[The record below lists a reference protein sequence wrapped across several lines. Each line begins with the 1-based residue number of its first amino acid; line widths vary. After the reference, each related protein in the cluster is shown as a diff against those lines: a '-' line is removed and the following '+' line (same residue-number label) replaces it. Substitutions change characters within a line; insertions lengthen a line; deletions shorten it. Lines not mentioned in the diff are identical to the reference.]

1 MIPNVGLSG
10 SFHSQKGTSNMQPIA
25 LPIAELKSALS
36 GIGKVLNTKAT
47 LPALHHVKV
56 ERTSD
61 GWIALTGTDLDR
73 FITLR
78 LEHPAEGPPLA
89 VLVPYDQLL
98 QLSKNCSKEERL
110 LIETTPE
117 GTVIRFALANNLG
130 TSKVKRFPV
139 DQFPQVP
146 RIKTESVPLP
156 PSVRESLHQA
166 LECAS
171 TDETRYILN
180 GAFVDASN
188 PKAFNV
194 VGTDGRHLYSAN
206 SFTLPLKLSVI
217 IPSHK
222 FLGWKEFNQDGEWQ
236 MRADN
241 EHIQLS
247 SRRWRFIT
255 RQIQGKYPD
264 WRVTVPDQSEAKT
277 RITLDPTKLE
287 PLIKLI
293 QRIPCHDPD
302 RYQTIGLEWRE
313 GQFLLLGKDS
323 DNEPWTRVPV
333 SDVKAEG
340 PEVTIYLSRRFLI
353 KALSYGLNTIS
364 LINDMSPLRFHT
376 PAKQMIV
383 MPLRMTAS
391 SPPPKPVNMPL
402 PRPVPPPPKQTPM
415 ISNPTSEGPPPS
427 NDQKTPTEEAIDM
440 TILIRDK
447 LNDGFNL
454 LRDLSVK
461 LKTIN
466 RDQKTSAREMQSV
479 RSTLR
484 SIQGMKI

>member
-1 MIPNVGLSG
+1 MGFLAFNPQPQTHMN
-10 SFHSQKGTSNMQPIA
+10 PIA
-25 LPIAELKSALS
+25 LPIAELKAALT
-36 GIGKVLNTKAT
+36 GIGKVLNTKAA
-47 LPALHHVKV
+47 LPVLNHVKV

-73 FITLR
+73 FVTLR
-78 LEHPAEGPPLA
+78 LEHPAEGPPVA

-98 QLSKNCSKEERL
+98 QLSKNCSKDERL

-117 GTVIRFALANNLG
+117 GTLIKFALANNLG
-130 TSKVKRFPV
+130 ASKVKPFPV

-146 RIKTESVPLP
+146 RIKTDAVPLP

-166 LECAS
+166 LDCAS

-180 GAFVDASN
+180 GAFIDASN

-194 VGTDGRHLYSAN
+194 VGTDGRHLYRAN
-206 SFTLPLKLSVI
+206 SFTLPIKLSVL

-236 MRADN
+236 MKADSDN
-241 EHIQLS
+241 IQLS

-255 RQIQGKYPD
+255 RQIQGNYPN
-264 WRVTVPDQSEAKT
+264 WRQTVPNPADDKT
-277 RITLDPTKLE
+277 HITLDPSKLE
-287 PLIKLI
+287 TLIKLV

-302 RYQTIGLEWRE
+302 RYQTIGLEWRD

-333 SDVKAEG
+333 SDVQGKG
-340 PEVTIYLSRRFLI
+340 PEMCIFLSRRFLI
-353 KALSYGLNTIS
+353 KAFGYGMNTIS
-364 LINDMSPLRFHT
+364 LVDSMHPLRFHT
-376 PAKQMIV
+376 KAKQMIV
-383 MPLRMTAS
+383 MPLRMD
-391 SPPPKPVNMPL
+391 PGQPHQPQPKPVNMPA
-402 PRPVPPPPKQTPM
+402 PRQHVPPPTPKPM
-415 ISNPTSEGPPPS
+415 ITNPTSEGPTPS
-427 NDQKTPTEEAIDM
+427 NEQKNAVEEAIDM
-440 TILIRDK
+440 TLLIRDK

-466 RDQKTSAREMQSV
+466 RDQKASAREMQSV
-479 RSTLR
+479 RSTFR
-484 SIQGMKI
+484 SIQGLKI

>member
-1 MIPNVGLSG
+1 MN
-10 SFHSQKGTSNMQPIA
+10 PIA
-25 LPIAELKSALS
+25 LPLAELKSALS
-36 GIGKVLNTKAT
+36 GISKVINHKAT
-47 LPALHHVKV
+47 LPALLCVKV

-78 LEHPAEGPPLA
+78 LEHPDEGPPIA
-89 VLVPYDQLL
+89 VLIPYDQLL

-117 GTVIRFALANNLG
+117 GTLIRFALANNLG
-130 TSKVKRFPV
+130 ASKVKPFPV

-146 RIKTESVPLP
+146 RIKADAVPLP

-166 LECAS
+166 LDCAS

-180 GAFVDASN
+180 GAFIDASN

-194 VGTDGRHLYSAN
+194 VGTDGKHLYSAN
-206 SFTLPLKLSVI
+206 SFTLPIKLSVL

-222 FLGWKEFNQDGEWQ
+222 FLGWKEFNTDGEWQ
-236 MRADN
+236 LKADSDN
-241 EHIQLS
+241 IQLS

-255 RQIQGKYPD
+255 RQIQGNYPN
-264 WRVTVPDQSEAKT
+264 WRQTVPNPAYDKIH
-277 RITLDPTKLE
+277 ITLDPSKLE
-287 PLIKLI
+287 TLIKLV

-302 RYQTIGLEWRE
+302 RYQTIGLEWRD

-333 SDVKAEG
+333 SDVQGKG
-340 PEVTIYLSRRFLI
+340 PDMRIFLSRRFLI
-353 KALSYGLNTIS
+353 KAFGYGMNTIS
-364 LINDMSPLRFHT
+364 LVDPMHPLRLHT
-376 PAKQMIV
+376 KAKQMIV
-383 MPLRMTAS
+383 MPLRMDPGQ
-391 SPPPKPVNMPL
+391 PPTPQQPKPVNMPA
-402 PRPVPPPPKQTPM
+402 PRQSVPPPTPM
-415 ISNPTSEGPPPS
+415 ITNPTSEGPAPS
-427 NDQKTPTEEAIDM
+427 NDQKTPVEEAIDM
-440 TILIRDK
+440 TLIIRDK
-447 LNDGFNL
+447 FNEGFNM

-466 RDQKTSAREMQSV
+466 RDQKASAREMQSV

>member
-1 MIPNVGLSG
+1 MAFLAFNTQPQTHMN
-10 SFHSQKGTSNMQPIA
+10 PIA

-36 GIGKVLNTKAT
+36 GIGKVLNSKAT
-47 LPALHHVKV
+47 LPVLHHVKV

-73 FITLR
+73 FVTMR
-78 LEHPAEGPPLA
+78 LEHPAEGPPVA
-89 VLVPYDQLL
+89 VLVPYEQLQ
-98 QLSKNCSKEERL
+98 QLSKNCSKDERL

-117 GTVIRFALANNLG
+117 GTVIIFAQANNLG
-130 TSKVKRFPV
+130 ASKVKPFPV

-146 RIKTESVPLP
+146 RIKTEAVPLP
-156 PSVRESLHQA
+156 PAVRESLHQA
-166 LECAS
+166 LDCAS
-171 TDETRYILN
+171 SDETRYILN
-180 GAFVDASN
+180 GAFIDASN

-194 VGTDGRHLYSAN
+194 VGTDGKHLYSAN
-206 SFTLPLKLSVI
+206 SFTLPIKLSVL

-236 MRADN
+236 MKADN
-241 EHIQLS
+241 ENIQLS

-264 WRVTVPDQSEAKT
+264 WRVTVPDQREAKT
-277 RITLDPTKLE
+277 RITLEPTKLE

-353 KALSYGLNTIS
+353 KALGYGLNTIS

-376 PAKQMIV
+376 QAKQMIV

-391 SPPPKPVNMPL
+391 TPPPKPVNMP
-402 PRPVPPPPKQTPM
+402 PSQSVPSLTPPQERKPM
-415 ISNPTSEGPPPS
+415 LNNPTPETPPASEG
-427 NDQKTPTEEAIDM
+427 QKTPLEEAIDM
-440 TILIRDK
+440 TLLIRDK
-447 LNDGFNL
+447 LNEGFNL

-466 RDQKTSAREMQSV
+466 RDQKASAREMQSV